1 MIVLSPSVVLA
12 WLKTR
17 LGGAPQSLAFAR
29 LMQDGVATS
38 PKGLTCRG
46 KDDGGGAQVH
56 AVISALALARATG
69 LTYYHSP
76 FRSIAHAEGNE
87 AEWAESWET
96 FFNLGHGE
104 KRLRSEQDAKCVPIK
119 RFLKSPSLWRGGD
132 LIAEAEHFTGFTDA
146 DVEALA
152 AVLPDVRRKYA
163 LSDKSALTLH
173 RDPGTLTMNVHVR
186 RGDVSADH
194 PHHSN
199 RFTGDEAILET
210 VRSARQAAET
220 QGLVLS
226 VNVWSQGDRADFLA
240 YEEAGCRL
248 FLDTDIFET
257 IHNLA
262 QSDILLMAKSSLSF
276 VAALLN
282 DGICLYEGFWHPP
295 LPHWIQL
302 QDPASSS
309 TALRDALAVS
319 TRSKPAG

>member
-1 MIVLSPSVVLA
+1 MIVLSPSVLLA
-12 WLKTR
+12 WVRTR
-17 LGGAPQSLAFAR
+17 IGDTPQSLAFAR
-29 LMQDGVATS
+29 LVRDGVATS
-38 PKGLTCRG
+38 PKGITCRG

-56 AVISALALARATG
+56 AVISALALARAAG

-87 AEWAESWET
+87 AEWTEKWET

-104 KRLRSEQDAKCVPIK
+104 KQLRPEQDAKCVPIK
-119 RFLKSPSLWRGGD
+119 RFLKSPSLWRGSD

-146 DVEALA
+146 NVKALA

-173 RDPGTLTMNVHVR
+173 RVPGTLTMNVHVR

-194 PHHSN
+194 PHHSD

-210 VRSARQAAET
+210 IFSAREAAEA
-220 QGLVLS
+220 QDLALS
-226 VNVWSQGDRADFLA
+226 VNVWSQGDRADFLV

-257 IHNLA
+257 FHNLA

-302 QDPASSS
+302 QDPASRNM
-309 TALRDALAVS
+309 ALRDALAVRNK
-319 TRSKPAG
+319 TTPTG